1 MKREFLE
8 GLNLEKEVI
17 DQIMASG
24 GCGQKVGF
32 PKGSERS

>member
-17 DQIMASG
+17 DQIMGDCEKKS
-24 GCGQKVGF
+24 VNYLLW
-32 PKGSERS
+32 